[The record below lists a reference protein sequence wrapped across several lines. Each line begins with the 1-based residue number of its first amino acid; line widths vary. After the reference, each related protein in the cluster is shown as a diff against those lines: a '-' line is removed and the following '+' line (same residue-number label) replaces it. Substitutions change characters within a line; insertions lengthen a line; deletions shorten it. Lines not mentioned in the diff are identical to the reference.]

1 MSELESPQS
10 GERVVE
16 ETATPQTEPSVSAA
30 PPAPEPPPIPRYQPP
45 PPPQAATPVIPPPA
59 SPRKSRVG
67 TFFFGAFSGC
77 ALVVIAL
84 IALFVFIAVASN
96 DEGEMTFGTDK
107 VAIVPIEGE
116 IVDARESL
124 ELLHKYANNATIKAI
139 VVRINSPGG
148 AIAPS
153 QEIYSAIRRLRKE
166 TGKPIVASLDSV
178 AASGGFYIASAC
190 DPIVANPGSITG
202 SIGVIL
208 QWFDVKDLLQW
219 AKVKP
224 ETITSGALKDAGS
237 PYRQMTDAERAYFQ
251 SVVTQLHSQFV
262 RDVAAGRDGKMKLEE
277 VQRIADGRIFTGEQ
291 ALELKLIDELG
302 TIDDAVRKAGAMAG
316 IEGEPTKVWP
326 RRREPGFFDLL
337 SGSSDAEG
345 LLERVAARRIPRFL
359 YRW

>member
-1 MSELESPQS
+1 MSELETPHS
-10 GERVVE
+10 GESRE
-16 ETATPQTEPSVSAA
+16 QAATPAT
-30 PPAPEPPPIPRYQPP
+30 P
-45 PPPQAATPVIPPPA
+45 PPPQAPPPPVSAIPAYQPPA
-59 SPRKSRVG
+59 SAAGAAQPPKKSRVPA
-67 TFFFGAFSGC
+67 FFFGIFSGC
-77 ALVVIAL
+77 LLGGLVLFAFAVMIAS
-84 IALFVFIAVASN
+84 AADDA
-96 DEGEMTFGTDK
+96 GELSLSPNK

-116 IVDARESL
+116 ILDARETL
-124 ELLHKYANNATIKAI
+124 DLLHRYAKNDTVKAI

-153 QEIYSAIRRLRKE
+153 QEIYSAIRRVRKE
-166 TGKPIVASLDSV
+166 KPVVASLDSV
-178 AASGGFYIASAC
+178 AASGGFYIAAAC

-262 RDVAAGRDGKMKLEE
+262 RDVAAGRGEKMKLEE

-291 ALELKLIDELG
+291 ALQLKLIDDLG
-302 TIDDAVRKAGAMAG
+302 SIDDAVNKAAKLAG
-316 IEGEPTKVWP
+316 IEGEPAKVWP
-326 RRREPGFFDLL
+326 RRREPGLFDLL
-337 SGSSDAEG
+337 TEGGDAESII
-345 LLERVAARRIPRFL
+345 ERVAARRIPRFL